1 MRKRTTAPGILQ
13 IVGIALAPTSPIV
26 ILECIAGFCVV
37 AALYSHSLP
46 SMLTLGDELAGAVA
60 AVSMI

>member
-1 MRKRTTAPGILQ
+1 MRKLTSAPSVLQ
-13 IVGIALAPTSPIV
+13 IAGVALAQTSPIV

-46 SMLTLGDELAGAVA
+46 SMMTLADELAGAVA